1 MNKNILWLASWYPNA
16 LAPYDGDFIQRHAG
30 AVARFQKITV
40 IYIKKDEE
48 GVITKDIKTFSAVH
62 NNLNELIVF
71 YHPGKTGLRFL
82 NRLLS
87 SIKYKKVYREVLK
100 KYIKENGK
108 PDLVHVHVALKAGL
122 QALFLKWKLR
132 VPYIVTEHWTGYH
145 KAAKIN
151 IYNSGFLFR
160 KYTEKVLANA
170 SLFLPVT
177 KNLGEVINNTITKI
191 PYEVTGNVVDTGLFY
206 YKPRFISKFRFIHVS
221 SLNYQKNPEGIIRSV
236 KQLAEEGLNF
246 ELIVIGSITKEL
258 IDLADSLSLTGKYI
272 IFRSSISYAEVAK
285 EMQDASSLVL
295 FSRIENVPCIISEAL
310 CCGLPIISS
319 DVGGIHEIV
328 NESNGILVESENED
342 QLTRAMKGMII
353 NFNSYNK
360 IEIAKKASNEFS
372 YETIGKKISGIYKK
386 ILDSPNQNQFQ

>member
-1 MNKNILWLASWYPNA
+1 MNKNILWLASWYPSA
-16 LAPYDGDFIQRHAG
+16 LAPYDGDFIQRHAQ

-40 IYIKKDEE
+40 IYIKKDED
-48 GVITKDIKTFSAVH
+48 GVLTKDIKTFSAVH

-71 YHPGKTGLRFL
+71 YHPVKTGLRFL

-100 KYIKENGK
+100 KYIREKGK
-108 PDLVHVHVALKAGL
+108 PDLVHVHVALKAGI
-122 QALFLKWKLR
+122 QALFLKGKLR

-160 KYTEKVLANA
+160 KYTEKVLSNA

-177 KNLGEVINNTITKI
+177 KKLGEVINNSITKI

-206 YKPRFISKFRFIHVS
+206 YKPRFIPKFRFIHAS

-246 ELIVIGSITKEL
+246 ELIIIGSITKEL

-342 QLTRAMKGMII
+342 QLTCAMKEMII
-353 NFNSYNK
+353 KFNSYNK

-386 ILDSPNQNQFQ
+386 MLDSTNQNQFQ